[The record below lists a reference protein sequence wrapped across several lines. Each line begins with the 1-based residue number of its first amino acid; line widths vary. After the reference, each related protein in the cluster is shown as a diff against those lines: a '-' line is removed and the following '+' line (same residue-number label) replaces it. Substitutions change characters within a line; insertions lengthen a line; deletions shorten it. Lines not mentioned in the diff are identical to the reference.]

1 MEEALTKRCIFLES
15 FDCFPVVP
23 GKNVA
28 VARLLLSP
36 RDSGCGGGGGLD
48 KVAFSMP
55 LDDVGGC
62 NEGLV
67 IVFGPPPYDES
78 VSGRFEVVPEFVVP
92 AATIGCCSKPQLTS
106 DGADMAIDRSSSRSA
121 SSSRYTLSAF
131 SKSLGPCPATPIP
144 PELLGLQISEVVVA
158 DALAFD

>member
-1 MEEALTKRCIFLES
+1 MEDALTKRCIVLAS
-15 FDCFPVVP
+15 LDCFPVVP

-36 RDSGCGGGGGLD
+36 RDCDCGGGGGLD
-48 KVAFSMP
+48 KVAFNMP
-55 LDDVGGC
+55 LDDVGAGC

-78 VSGRFEVVPEFVVP
+78 VSGRLFKVVPEFVAPLVAP
-92 AATIGCCSKPQLTS
+92 SIPQLTS

-121 SSSRYTLSAF
+121 SSSR
-131 SKSLGPCPATPIP
+131 
-144 PELLGLQISEVVVA
+144 
-158 DALAFD
+158 